1 MRSPIEIF
9 KDWQWKRKFP
19 DIINVRH
26 VHDMMDPIVSQL
38 TNYFD
43 PYNSDTAYHVATISE
58 LYKYLKENNIAISS
72 TIGRKMIRDLN
83 RVRDRYTQADECNG
97 VYYVWSKG
105 SYEWITVDAND
116 QIQLNNIIDSQTKVF
131 HVNDLY
137 TGPLYASYKE
147 LKQFHQY
154 TRRIIQRL
162 DDNDY
167 FEYTVN
173 YHGSPIPTEEYHPAF
188 IDQISLNQ
196 KFVDYIIK
204 LKNIGE
210 NHRVFN
216 ALVKRGDEWI
226 SELFRP
232 IAVMNQHI
240 GLVKSVDENQQLRD
254 DELADQQLN
263 KILNWS
269 STTLFE
275 YQMPDTETVDIQLD
289 NVFDDAFAPFDEIPD
304 TKSEEE

>member
-26 VHDMMDPIVSQL
+26 VHDMMKPIVGQL
-38 TNYFD
+38 SNYFD
-43 PYNSDTAYHVATISE
+43 PYNSNTAYHIATIDE

-72 TIGRKMIRDLN
+72 TIGRKMIHDLN
-83 RVRDRYTQADECNG
+83 QVRDRYAQTNECNG

-105 SYEWITVDAND
+105 SYEWVTIDANN
-116 QIQLNNIIDSQTKVF
+116 QTQLNSIIDSQTKIF
-131 HVNDLY
+131 HINELY
-137 TGPLYASYKE
+137 TSPLYTSYDE
-147 LKQFHQY
+147 LKQFHLY
-154 TRRIIQRL
+154 TRRIIQRK
-162 DDNDY
+162 DDKDD
-167 FEYTVN
+167 FEFTMN
-173 YHGSPIPTEEYHPAF
+173 YYGTPIPTEKYHPAF

-210 NHRVFN
+210 DHRMFN
-216 ALVKRGDEWI
+216 ALVKRDDKWV

-232 IAVMNQHI
+232 IAVMNRHI
-240 GLVKSVDENQQLRD
+240 GLVQSDDEKQQSQD

-275 YQMPDTETVDIQLD
+275 YQMPDTETVNIQLD